1 MSEPCQDGE
10 TQAGSSQSDLNQDQ
24 KLAVIEGQLQ
34 VLLDEVHQLRE
45 EMAQP
50 ENPDQADPASS

>member
-1 MSEPCQDGE
+1 MSQPCQEGE

-45 EMAQP
+45 ELASP
-50 ENPDQADPASS
+50 EKPDHDDTPSS